1 MEHQKL
7 VKSITLAFVTF
18 FLFASL
24 ALGQQSWTLPAA
36 TYEGFGATTPGGKGQ
51 PVYRVT
57 NLNDSGPGS
66 LRDALSRGNRYVVF
80 DVAGEIKVQRK
91 FIDVKGAFI
100 TIDGFTAPS
109 PGITLKG
116 GGLRI
121 NGLRGGQHDVIIRGL
136 RILDAAIDGIQI
148 SQGVYN
154 VVVDHVSIRNSVD
167 ENINIGWN
175 AHDVTISWS
184 IFSNPVG
191 TGKNFLIT
199 DNASRITLHR
209 NLLVN
214 ARQRN
219 PKVKMNDKMMP
230 GPDTQVDMRNNVIW
244 NWGVGYGTLLTEG
257 AAGNVVNNFYWSS
270 SLKKAPQKAR
280 RVNKKARAYV
290 RGNYPPELNGVG
302 TEAIP
307 FPAPEVN
314 STDACSAAHE
324 VLARAGVRPLDFL
337 DERYRSVISLPSCP

>member
-1 MEHQKL
+1 
-7 VKSITLAFVTF
+7 
-18 FLFASL
+18 
-24 ALGQQSWTLPAA
+24 LGQSRSSTLPAA
-36 TYEGFGATTPGGKGQ
+36 TYEGFGATTPGGSGRT
-51 PVYRVT
+51 VVRVT

-66 LRDALSRGNRYVVF
+66 LRDALSKGNRYVVF
-80 DVAGEIKVQRK
+80 DVAGEIKVRGK
-91 FIDVKGAFI
+91 FIDLKGAFI

-109 PGITLKG
+109 PGITLKNG
-116 GGLRI
+116 GIRI
-121 NGLRGGQHDVIIRGL
+121 DGRRGGKVHDIVIQGVRIR
-136 RILDAAIDGIQI
+136 DAVVDGIQI
-148 SQGVYN
+148 SRDIYN
-154 VVVDHVSIRNSVD
+154 VVVDHVSIQGSGD
-167 ENINIGWN
+167 ENISVSWHS
-175 AHDVTISWS
+175 HDVTISWS

-199 DNASRITLHR
+199 DNASRITLHH

-219 PKVKMNDKMMP
+219 PKVKMNDEMMP

-244 NWGVGYGTLLTEG
+244 DWRDGYGTLLTEG

-270 SLKKAPQKAR
+270 SLKKAPQEALR
-280 RVNKKARAYV
+280 INKKARAYV
-290 RGNYPPELNGVG
+290 SGNYPPELNGVG

-307 FPAPEVN
+307 FPAPKVN

-324 VLARAGVRPLDFL
+324 VLARAGARPLDFL